1 MSNLNK
7 FTVKPLTSKPEEA
20 SVCLGKNQRLIPHL
34 NKVCKNPFCKI
45 AVEEH
50 TEANRCLR
58 EIDPP
63 KAIIEGDE
71 SKNTSCGSNTEPRG
85 AQPQKEEVIKALSKN
100 PFLSKITKSNPF
112 EKSTGQPADSNLQ
125 SKNSESKPE
134 VKNPFL
140 LHGGV
145 PFKKKDPKAAKTEAE
160 VTPKKNPFERVREY
174 KTGDPKELSAS
185 SKKKFW
191 FPNPF
196 EKPAIKTEEEKLGT

>member
-1 MSNLNK
+1 
-7 FTVKPLTSKPEEA
+7 VKPLTSKPEEA
-20 SVCLGKNQRLIPHL
+20 SVSLGKNQRLIPHL

-50 TEANRCLR
+50 TGANRCLR

-63 KAIIEGDE
+63 KAVTEVE
-71 SKNTSCGSNTEPRG
+71 ECKTTSCGSNTEQKED
-85 AQPQKEEVIKALSKN
+85 QPQKEEVIKALSKN
-100 PFLSKITKSNPF
+100 PFLSKLTKSNPF

-125 SKNSESKPE
+125 SKNSESKPDAKLE

-145 PFKKKDPKAAKTEAE
+145 PFKKKDPKAAKAEAE
-160 VTPKKNPFERVREY
+160 VTPKKNPFDRVREY